1 MIAPRSDQDM
11 RAPVPVSVL
20 TGFLGSGKTTLLNR
34 LLADPAMANAAVIIN
49 EFGEVG
55 LDHLLVETA
64 DEDIMELSS
73 GCLCCTIRGDL
84 IDTLEGL
91 LSRRDEG
98 SIKRFD
104 RVVIETTGL
113 ADPAPILHTVMSHP
127 YLVLRYRLDGIVTV
141 VDAINGLTTL
151 DAHMESVRQAAVA
164 DRIVLSKTD
173 MPDGGDPEA
182 LARLA
187 SRLKALNP
195 AAPVLEAAKGEAEA
209 GALFDAGLWDPE
221 KKAPDVARWLR
232 EEAYAAH
239 DGDHDHHHHHDVNRH
254 DDRIS
259 AYCVVNDGAMNV
271 GSFNLFMELLRANF
285 GADMLRMKGI
295 VRLEDEPGRPV
306 VVHAVQHVFH
316 PPVRLDSW
324 PGDDRRT
331 RIVFITRDIP
341 RSHMEGLVKAFAGT
355 GTAQT
360 TAATFA
366 EDSTL
371 SLNPGGGGLL
381 GSR

>member
-1 MIAPRSDQDM
+1 MTQAAEQDM
-11 RAPVPVSVL
+11 RAPIPVSVL

-55 LDHLLVETA
+55 IDHLLVETA

-84 IDTLEGL
+84 INTLEDL
-91 LSRRDEG
+91 LTRRDEG
-98 SIKRFD
+98 SIKPFD

-127 YLVLRYRLDGIVTV
+127 YLVLRYRLDSIVTV
-141 VDAINGLTTL
+141 VDAINGLATL
-151 DAHMESVRQAAVA
+151 DAHTESVKQAAVA

-173 MPDGGDPEA
+173 MADGSDPDD
-182 LARLA
+182 LARLK
-187 SRLKALNP
+187 SRLSALNP
-195 AAPVLEAAKGEAEA
+195 AATVLEAAKGEAEA
-209 GALFDAGLWDPE
+209 GALFDAGLWDPA

-232 EEAYAAH
+232 EEAYAA
-239 DGDHDHHHHHDVNRH
+239 DAGDHDHDHHHHDVNRH
-254 DDRIS
+254 DDHIS
-259 AYCVVNDGAMNV
+259 AYCIVNDGAMHV

-285 GADMLRMKGI
+285 GAEMLRMKGI
-295 VRLEDEPGRPV
+295 IKLEDEPGRPV

-316 PPVRLDSW
+316 PPVRLDNW
-324 PGDDRRT
+324 PDDDERT

-341 RSHMEGLVKAFAGT
+341 RSHMEGLVKAFAET
-355 GTAQT
+355 STAVN
-360 TAATFA
+360 TAAAFE

-371 SLNPGGGGLL
+371 SLNPSDGLL
-381 GSR
+381 KS

>member
-1 MIAPRSDQDM
+1 MTKAAEQDM
-11 RAPVPVSVL
+11 RAPIPVSIL

-34 LLADPAMANAAVIIN
+34 LLADPALANAAVIIN

-84 IDTLEGL
+84 INTLEDL
-91 LSRRDEG
+91 LARRDEG
-98 SIKRFD
+98 SIKTFD

-127 YLVLRYRLDGIVTV
+127 YLVLRYRLDSIVTV
-141 VDAINGLTTL
+141 IDAINGLATL
-151 DAHMESVRQAAVA
+151 DAHTESVKQAAVA

-173 MPDGGDPEA
+173 MPDGNEPEILA
-182 LARLA
+182 SLKARL
-187 SRLKALNP
+187 SALNP
-195 AAPVLEAAKGEAEA
+195 AATVLDSAKGEAEA
-209 GALFDAGLWDPE
+209 SALFDAGLWDPE
-221 KKAPDVARWLR
+221 KKAPDVARWLK
-232 EEAYAAH
+232 EEAYSEHAE
-239 DGDHDHHHHHDVNRH
+239 DHDHHHHHDVNRH
-254 DDRIS
+254 DDHIS
-259 AYCVVNDGAMNV
+259 AYCVVNDGAMHV

-295 VRLEDEPGRPV
+295 VKLEDEPDRPV

-316 PPVRLDSW
+316 PPVRLDRW
-324 PGDDRRT
+324 PDDDRRT

-341 RSHMEGLVKAFAGT
+341 RSHMEGLVKAFAET
-355 GTAQT
+355 RSAAN
-360 TAATFA
+360 TAAAFE
-366 EDSTL
+366 EDTTL
-371 SLNPGGGGLL
+371 SVNPDRGLL
-381 GSR
+381 GS

>member
-1 MIAPRSDQDM
+1 MTKAAEQDM
-11 RAPVPVSVL
+11 RAPIPVSIL

-34 LLADPAMANAAVIIN
+34 LLADPALANAAVIIN

-84 IDTLEGL
+84 INTLEDL
-91 LSRRDEG
+91 LQRRDEG
-98 SIKRFD
+98 SIKTFD

-127 YLVLRYRLDGIVTV
+127 YLVLRYRLDSIVTV
-141 VDAINGLTTL
+141 IDAINGLATL
-151 DAHMESVRQAAVA
+151 DAHTESVKQAAVA

-173 MPDGGDPEA
+173 MPDGSDPEILA
-182 LARLA
+182 SLKARL
-187 SRLKALNP
+187 SALNP
-195 AAPVLEAAKGEAEA
+195 AATMLESAKGEAEA
-209 GALFDAGLWDPE
+209 GALFDAGLWDPA
-221 KKAPDVARWLR
+221 KKAPDVARWLK
-232 EEAYAAH
+232 EEAYAEHAEN
-239 DGDHDHHHHHDVNRH
+239 HDHHHHHDVNRH
-254 DDRIS
+254 DDHIS
-259 AYCVVNDGAMNV
+259 AYCVVNDGAMHV

-295 VRLEDEPGRPV
+295 VKLEDEPDRPV

-324 PGDDRRT
+324 PDDDQRT

-341 RSHMEGLVKAFAGT
+341 RSHIEGLVKAFAET
-355 GTAQT
+355 SSAAN
-360 TAATFA
+360 TAAAFE
-366 EDSTL
+366 EDTTL
-371 SLNPGGGGLL
+371 SVNPDRGLL
-381 GSR
+381 GS